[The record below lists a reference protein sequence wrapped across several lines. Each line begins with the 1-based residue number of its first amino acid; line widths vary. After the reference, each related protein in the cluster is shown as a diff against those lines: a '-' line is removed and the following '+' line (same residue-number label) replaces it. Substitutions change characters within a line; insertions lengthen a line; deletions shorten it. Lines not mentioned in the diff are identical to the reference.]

1 MEQTA
6 TLKLNKPA
14 KGTFNWDV
22 PLNEN
27 WDKLDCLGAG
37 QMPLLGQ
44 LIVDRKLTGAEA
56 TGWALQGSVLDGN
69 VYKSVYNI
77 LSAARGRAVQENR
90 TIKKVTY
97 TTYRDATTQLVFVD
111 QSVYNNAFSA
121 LGDSI
126 GYVINTSNKQIT
138 LPKRETFLRATVGKA
153 NLMDDESLP
162 NIKGVSSGFEC
173 EEKEDKTNGAI
184 KTVQVKTG
192 WAGGSGGKPYMG
204 IDFDASRSSSTYKD
218 GALVRP
224 RHTTV
229 YIYYRVGNTIV
240 NQEQIDVGNLTN
252 QVNNLNTNKANKD
265 FSNVASNLDFVTS
278 SGTNWIRFKSGKLVQ
293 WGVASTPSGAGQ
305 GTQHTVTLPK
315 AYANTSYSL
324 ANCWEF
330 VNFGGGRRDVVAG
343 SFTTTSFKWVVISA
357 SGNYD
362 QACRSFRWITIGQG
376 A

>member
-14 KGTFNWDV
+14 KGTFDWDV

-69 VYKSVYNI
+69 VYKSVYSI
-77 LSAARGRAVQENR
+77 LSAARGRAVKENR
-90 TIKKVTY
+90 TIKGATY

-126 GYVINTSNKQIT
+126 GYVINTSTKQII
-138 LPKRETFLRATVGKA
+138 LPKRETFLRATIGKA
-153 NLMDDESLP
+153 NYMDDESLP
-162 NIKGVSSGFEC
+162 NIKGKV
-173 EEKEDKTNGAI
+173 GAI
-184 KTVQVKTG
+184 GGTG
-192 WAGGSGGKPYMG
+192 FVAEGAFYDAGSGGILANTGEADKNAG
-204 IDFDASRSSSTYKD
+204 FDASRSSSAYKN

-252 QVNNLNTNKANKD
+252 QVNSLSTNKANKD
-265 FSNVASNLDFVTS
+265 FSNVASNIDYVIESGSNYMKFKSKKLIVWGDLNTSSSATLTATFPKPFSAIPYYINVTS
-278 SGTNWIRFKSGKLVQ
+278 VSNISNYLTSGYI
-293 WGVASTPSGAGQ
+293 ASE
-305 GTQHTVTLPK
+305 
-315 AYANTSYSL
+315 SL
-324 ANCWEF
+324 
-330 VNFGGGRRDVVAG
+330 
-343 SFTTTSFKWVVISA
+343 TTTGFQYGQYDTQGGKKTGVVKYVA
-357 SGNYD
+357 
-362 QACRSFRWITIGQG
+362 IGQG

>member
-14 KGTFNWDV
+14 KGTFDWDV

-69 VYKSVYNI
+69 VYKSVYSI
-77 LSAARGRAVQENR
+77 LSAARGRAVKENR
-90 TIKKVTY
+90 TIKGATY

-111 QSVYNNAFSA
+111 QSVYNDAFNA

-126 GYVINTSNKQIT
+126 GYVINTSNKQIV

-153 NLMDDESLP
+153 NYMDDESLP
-162 NIKGVSSGFEC
+162 NIKGVSSGFES
-173 EEKEDKTNGAI
+173 EQKEDKTDGAI
-184 KTVQVKTG
+184 KTFQVKTG
-192 WAGGSGGKPYMG
+192 WAGGGASRPYMG
-204 IDFDASRSSSTYKD
+204 IDFNASRSSSTYKD

-265 FSNVASNLDFVTS
+265 FSNVASNLDFVIEKWV
-278 SGTNWIRFKSGKLVQ
+278 SGTEWYRKFKSGWIEQGGAITNKTTPVITFKKPFSNTNYNF
-293 WGVASTPSGAGQ
+293 VAVPYIIDGGSGSPAW
-305 GTQHTVTLPK
+305 K
-315 AYANTSYSL
+315 EFSYK
-324 ANCWEF
+324 NK
-330 VNFGGGRRDVVAG
+330 
-343 SFTTTSFKWVVISA
+343 TTTSITMLTTNAEISTTWFA
-357 SGNYD
+357 
-362 QACRSFRWITIGQG
+362 IGQG

>member
-1 MEQTA
+1 MKQTA
-6 TLKLNKPA
+6 TLKLNKPE
-14 KGTFNWDV
+14 KGYFDWDV

-69 VYKSVYNI
+69 VYKSVYSI
-77 LSAARGRAVQENR
+77 LSAARGRAVKENR
-90 TIKKVTY
+90 SIKGATY

-126 GYVINTSNKQIT
+126 GYMINTSNKQIT

-153 NLMDDESLP
+153 NYMADESLP
-162 NIKGVSSGFEC
+162 NIKGTLVNSITDWNSSLTSGAFSSSEESSWGGTSSGP
-173 EEKEDKTNGAI
+173 KRGTA
-184 KTVQVKTG
+184 T
-192 WAGGSGGKPYMG
+192 
-204 IDFDASRSSSTYKD
+204 FDASRSSSVYKN

-240 NQEQIDVGNLTN
+240 NQEQIDIGKLTD

-265 FSNVASNLDFVTS
+265 FSNIASNFDLVVEKWV
-278 SGTNWIRFKSGKLVQ
+278 SGEKWWRKYKSGWIEQ
-293 WGVASTPSGAGQ
+293 GGRATHNSTITFYKPF
-305 GTQHTVTLPK
+305 
-315 AYANTSYSL
+315 ANTNYTITSGLIHQSHNNTYAECFYDKTATNIKFYSVDT
-324 ANCWEF
+324 NRYGYWF
-330 VNFGGGRRDVVAG
+330 
-343 SFTTTSFKWVVISA
+343 
-357 SGNYD
+357 
-362 QACRSFRWITIGQG
+362 ACGQG

>member
-14 KGTFNWDV
+14 KGTFDWDV

-44 LIVDRKLTGAEA
+44 LILDRQLTGAEA

-69 VYKSVYNI
+69 VYKSVYSI

-90 TIKKVTY
+90 TIKGATY

-153 NLMDDESLP
+153 NYLEDESLP
-162 NIKGVSSGFEC
+162 NIKGVSSGFES
-173 EEKEDKTNGAI
+173 EQKEDMTNGAI
-184 KTVQVKTG
+184 TTFQVKTG
-192 WAGGSGGKPYMG
+192 YAGGGSNKAYMG
-204 IDFDASRSSSTYKD
+204 IDFNASRSSSAYKD

-252 QVNNLNTNKANKD
+252 QVNNIENSLNVK
-265 FSNVASNLDFVTS
+265 
-278 SGTNWIRFKSGKLVQ
+278 
-293 WGVASTPSGAGQ
+293 
-305 GTQHTVTLPK
+305 
-315 AYANTSYSL
+315 ANTSLSNINTIAKNNIRYAVALAYSK
-324 ANCWEF
+324 A
-330 VNFGGGRRDVVAG
+330 
-343 SFTTTSFKWVVISA
+343 
-357 SGNYD
+357 
-362 QACRSFRWITIGQG
+362 ITITGTGEKTASVNGILIGTPIKNNKAEQLKITIDGKTFYFSPGNSGEDNNHMSQCYLPVFKGQSYNVVEINYNVQLLLVPYV
-376 A
+376 

>member
-6 TLKLNKPA
+6 TLKLNKPE
-14 KGTFNWDV
+14 KGYFDWDV

-69 VYKSVYNI
+69 VYKSVYSI
-77 LSAARGRAVQENR
+77 LSAARGRAVKENR
-90 TIKKVTY
+90 TIKGATY
-97 TTYRDATTQLVFVD
+97 VTYRDATTQLVFVE

-126 GYVINTSNKQIT
+126 GYVINTSTKQIT

-153 NLMDDESLP
+153 NYMDDESLP
-162 NIKGVSSGFEC
+162 NIKGNLALADRNDSVGASSTGVFDVVSS
-173 EEKEDKTNGAI
+173 NRY
-184 KTVQVKTG
+184 
-192 WAGGSGGKPYMG
+192 WAPSADTDPHM
-204 IDFDASRSSSTYKD
+204 ITFDASRSSPVYKN

-265 FSNVASNLDFVTS
+265 FSNVASNFDLVVEKWV
-278 SGTNWIRFKSGKLVQ
+278 SGEKWWRKYKSGWIEQGGKVTHNATITFYKPFANANYTITSGLIHA
-293 WGVASTPSGAGQ
+293 ASNT
-305 GTQHTVTLPK
+305 
-315 AYANTSYSL
+315 YADCFYDKTATNIKYYCVDT
-324 ANCWEF
+324 
-330 VNFGGGRRDVVAG
+330 GRHG
-343 SFTTTSFKWVVISA
+343 YWF
-357 SGNYD
+357 
-362 QACRSFRWITIGQG
+362 ACGQG

>member
-14 KGTFNWDV
+14 KGTFDWDV

-69 VYKSVYNI
+69 VYKSVYSI

-90 TIKKVTY
+90 TIKGATY
-97 TTYRDATTQLVFVD
+97 ATYRDATTQLVFVD
-111 QSVYNNAFSA
+111 QTVYNNAFSA

-153 NLMDDESLP
+153 NWMDDESLP
-162 NIKGVSSGFEC
+162 NIKGSMARC
-173 EEKEDKTNGAI
+173 ITDWKANGASGAFVD
-184 KTVQVKTG
+184 TD
-192 WAGGSGGKPYMG
+192 GGDWGATNSGLKRGNVS
-204 IDFDASRSSSTYKD
+204 FDASRSSSVYKN

-265 FSNVASNLDFVTS
+265 FSNVASNLDYVIEKWV
-278 SGTNWIRFKSGKLVQ
+278 SGTEWYRKFKSGWIEQGGAYTDKIEPVINFKKPFSNTNYNFIAVPCIIK
-293 WGVASTPSGAGQ
+293 GGSGSPNWKE
-305 GTQHTVTLPK
+305 L
-315 AYANTSYSL
+315 SYK
-324 ANCWEF
+324 
-330 VNFGGGRRDVVAG
+330 DK
-343 SFTTTSFKWVVISA
+343 TTTNIKMQTTSNLI
-357 SGNYD
+357 YTT
-362 QACRSFRWITIGQG
+362 WIAFGQG

>member
-14 KGTFNWDV
+14 KGTFDWDV

-69 VYKSVYNI
+69 VYKSVYSI
-77 LSAARGRAVQENR
+77 LSAARGRAVKENR
-90 TIKKVTY
+90 TIKGATY

-153 NLMDDESLP
+153 NYMDDESLP
-162 NIKGVSSGFEC
+162 NIKGTFLI
-173 EEKEDKTNGAI
+173 DKTSYDWGDSVVSGSFYNAG
-184 KTVQVKTG
+184 TG
-192 WAGGSGGKPYMG
+192 PSGNNASQSGVAPKIG
-204 IDFDASRSSSTYKD
+204 FDASRSSSVYKN

-240 NQEQIDVGNLTN
+240 NQEQIDVGNLTS

-265 FSNVASNLDFVTS
+265 FSNVASNIDYVTAQS
-278 SGTNWIRFKSGKLVQ
+278 SNYIKFKSGKLIQ
-293 WGVASTPSGAGQ
+293 WGKITDMGG
-305 GTQHTVTLPK
+305 
-315 AYANTSYSL
+315 NTM
-324 ANCWEF
+324 
-330 VNFGGGRRDVVAG
+330 RDVTFPIAFKTLAIGVAG
-343 SFTTTSFKWVVISA
+343 GNLSNGSYEGMWGYAKSLTTMTLVNGAK
-357 SGNYD
+357 SGSNYIM
-362 QACRSFRWITIGQG
+362 QWIAIGY
-376 A
+376 

>member
-14 KGTFNWDV
+14 KGTFDWDV

-69 VYKSVYNI
+69 VYKSVYSI
-77 LSAARGRAVQENR
+77 LSAARGRAVKENR
-90 TIKKVTY
+90 TIKGATY

-126 GYVINTSNKQIT
+126 GYVINTSTKQII

-153 NLMDDESLP
+153 NYFDDESLP
-162 NIKGVSSGFEC
+162 NIKGKV
-173 EEKEDKTNGAI
+173 GAI
-184 KTVQVKTG
+184 GGTG
-192 WAGGSGGKPYMG
+192 FVAEGAFYDAGAGGVLANTGEADKNAG
-204 IDFDASRSSSTYKD
+204 FDASRSSSAYKN

-240 NQEQIDVGNLTN
+240 NQEQIDVGNLTS

-265 FSNVASNLDFVTS
+265 FSNIASNFDLVIEKS
-278 SGTNWIRFKSGKLVQ
+278 ISGKNWYRKYKSGWIEQ
-293 WGVASTPSGAGQ
+293 GGYGGSTPL
-305 GTQHTVTLPK
+305 TITLLK
-315 AYANTSYSL
+315 AFANTNYNVQVTMTTPINDSYESV
-324 ANCWEF
+324 C
-330 VNFGGGRRDVVAG
+330 VRSV
-343 SFTTTSFKWVVISA
+343 TTTNFVVGLGGSTSHSFGFYW
-357 SGNYD
+357 Y
-362 QACRSFRWITIGQG
+362 ACGQG

>member
-14 KGTFNWDV
+14 KGTFDWDV

-69 VYKSVYNI
+69 VYKSVYSI
-77 LSAARGRAVQENR
+77 LSAARGRAVKENR
-90 TIKKVTY
+90 TIKGATY
-97 TTYRDATTQLVFVD
+97 VTYRDATTQLVFVD

-126 GYVINTSNKQIT
+126 GYVINTSTKQIT

-153 NLMDDESLP
+153 NYMDDESLP
-162 NIKGVSSGFEC
+162 NIKGETLGCTASSWPAQ
-173 EEKEDKTNGAI
+173 TTGAFYA
-184 KTVQVKTG
+184 TSTTRPEAMTG
-192 WAGGSGGKPYMG
+192 QSNTKPKLA
-204 IDFDASRSSSTYKD
+204 FDASRSSSTYKN

-240 NQEQIDVGNLTN
+240 NQEQIDVGNLTT
-252 QVNNLNTNKANKD
+252 QVNNINTNKANINID
-265 FSNVASNLDFVTS
+265 NLSATGKANLVYWNLLNYAAPVTISGWTSGSS
-278 SGTNWIRFKSGKLVQ
+278 SGTPTKFTAPRAGVIVPYLYTHGASGTR
-293 WGVASTPSGAGQ
+293 AYIAGQ
-305 GTQHTVTLPK
+305 EVANMEGGQSWTGTYPINKGEKLT
-315 AYANTSYSL
+315 
-324 ANCWEF
+324 
-330 VNFGGGRRDVVAG
+330 G
-343 SFTTTSFKWVVISA
+343 SGLFWK
-357 SGNYD
+357 G
-362 QACRSFRWITIGQG
+362 TIKFFPYKGV
-376 A
+376 

>member
-14 KGTFNWDV
+14 KGTFDWDV

-77 LSAARGRAVQENR
+77 LSAARGRAVKETR
-90 TIKKVTY
+90 TLKGATY

-111 QSVYNNAFSA
+111 QSAYDAAFSA

-126 GYVINTSNKQIT
+126 GYVINTSNKQIA

-153 NLMDDESLP
+153 NLMEDESLP
-162 NIKGVSSGFEC
+162 NIKGAMGRCIMDWKAYSASGAFA
-173 EEKEDKTNGAI
+173 DTDGGDYGA
-184 KTVQVKTG
+184 TG
-192 WAGGSGGKPYMG
+192 AGLKRGNMN
-204 IDFDASRSSSTYKD
+204 FNASRSSSAYKD

-252 QVNNLNTNKANKD
+252 QVNSLNTNKANKD
-265 FSNVASNLDFVTS
+265 FSNVAGNFDFVIEKRY
-278 SGTNWIRFKSGKLVQ
+278 SGTEWYRKFKSGWIEQGGAYTNKTTPVITFVKPFSNTNYNF
-293 WGVASTPSGAGQ
+293 VAVPCIINGGSGSPAWREF
-305 GTQHTVTLPK
+305 
-315 AYANTSYSL
+315 SYS
-324 ANCWEF
+324 
-330 VNFGGGRRDVVAG
+330 DK
-343 SFTTTSFKWVVISA
+343 TTTSIKMLTTSPTLYTTWV
-357 SGNYD
+357 
-362 QACRSFRWITIGQG
+362 ACGQG
-376 A
+376 V